1 MLSLP
6 PFMSI
11 PMASNDV
18 MIYLVSGALFAVG
31 SFFEGTGHERRI
43 NVLPIVP
50 RD

>member
-18 MIYLVSGALFAVG
+18 MVYLVSGALFAVG
-31 SFFEGTGHERRI
+31 TAMI
-43 NVLPIVP
+43 VLSVT
-50 RD
+50 